1 MAKKKKNHQEMTF
14 LEHLEELRWHVIRA
28 LIAIIIAMIVVF
40 SFIEIIIDK
49 VVLAPL
55 TANFFTNRMLCRLNE
70 VMCFDSLGVTF
81 QATAPMEQFSRAI
94 MFSFFGGFIASFPYV
109 VWEIWRFVRPGLE
122 RKESFITRWAV
133 SVISFLFLTGV
144 LFSYFMI
151 LPISFRFFAEFTLA
165 EGVQNIWRIGDVI
178 GMSVKFC
185 FAGGLMFQ
193 LPVLA
198 YVLSE
203 AGIISPQLM
212 RAYRKHALV
221 FILVLAGLLTP
232 PDVISQLLLGG
243 PLFLLYQLSIVIS
256 ARAQRR
262 RAERRKEE
270 ERENESAD

>member
-1 MAKKKKNHQEMTF
+1 MTF

-28 LIAIIIAMIVVF
+28 LLAIIATMIVVF
-40 SFIEIIIDK
+40 SFIEKIIDY

-55 TANFFTNRMLCRLNE
+55 TSGFFTNRMLCKLNE
-70 VMCFDSLGVTF
+70 VMCFDSLDVSF

-94 MFSFFGGFIASFPYV
+94 TFSFFGGFIASFPYV
-109 VWEIWRFVRPGLE
+109 VWEIWRFVKPGLQ
-122 RKESFITRWAV
+122 RKESFVTRWAV
-133 SVISFLFLTGV
+133 GVISFLFLTGV
-144 LFSYFMI
+144 LFSYYMI

-165 EGVQNIWRIGDVI
+165 EDVQNIWRIGDVI
-178 GMSVKFC
+178 GMSIKFC

-203 AGIISPQLM
+203 AGILTPQLM

-221 FILVLAGLLTP
+221 LILVLAGLLTP

-243 PLFLLYQLSIVIS
+243 PLFLLYQLSVVIS

-262 RAERRKEE
+262 RRRNQNAEKDSAEE
-270 ERENESAD
+270 

>member
-1 MAKKKKNHQEMTF
+1 MTF
-14 LEHLEELRWHVIRA
+14 LEHLEELRWHLIRA
-28 LIAIIIAMIVVF
+28 LLGVIVMMVAVF
-40 SFIEIIIDK
+40 SFIERIIDQ

-55 TANFFTNRMLCRLNE
+55 TPGFFTNRMLCKFNE

-81 QATAPMEQFSRAI
+81 QAIAPMEQFSRAI
-94 MFSFFGGFIASFPYV
+94 MFSFFGGFIAAFPYV
-109 VWEIWRFVRPGLE
+109 VWEVWRFIKPGLE
-122 RKESFITRWAV
+122 AKETFVTRWAV
-133 SVISFLFLTGV
+133 AVISFLFLTGV
-144 LFSYFMI
+144 LFSYYMI
-151 LPISFRFFAEFTLA
+151 LPISFRFFAQFKLA
-165 EGVQNIWRIGDVI
+165 ENVQNIWRIGDVI

-203 AGIISPQLM
+203 AGILTPKLM
-212 RAYRKHALV
+212 RAYRKHALI

-243 PLFLLYQLSIVIS
+243 PLFLLYQLSIYVS

-262 RAERRKEE
+262 KARKAKEAEQERAS
-270 ERENESAD
+270 ENDE